1 MARGALRQRGS
12 RWLLRG
18 LPVLLVGCLEQPADL
33 KASIE
38 LVTTSSGEVQEQA
51 LRTLLAHGRAA
62 LPALE
67 AVLHRP
73 DPRARHA
80 GVVAL
85 RRLGLAETAPLL
97 GHVAQFDPDLGIRRE
112 ARTQLEKWAAEKSA
126 RGESAQKALFLAA
139 PGDVNQ

>member
-1 MARGALRQRGS
+1 MANGPLWRTASRRLGLALS
-12 RWLLRG
+12 T
-18 LPVLLVGCLEQPADL
+18 LLVACLEQPADL
-33 KASIE
+33 KASVE
-38 LVTTSSGEVQEQA
+38 LLTTSSGEVQEQA